1 MDALLKTVDL
11 KKYFSTNGGTL
22 HAVDGVNISVA
33 PGETL
38 GVVGESG
45 CGKSTLGS
53 TIMRLTEPTSGQII
67 YNGKDI
73 THCSRREMKHIRQE
87 MQMIFQD
94 PYSSLNGRMT
104 VQELI
109 AEPIIINKL
118 CSNRRE
124 VYERVAGLM
133 DMVGLDQRLAFS
145 YPHEL
150 DGGRRQRIGVAR
162 ALAMKPKL
170 IVCDE
175 PVSALDVSIQAQILN
190 LLMDLQ
196 DNMKLAYLFISHDLG
211 VVKHISDN
219 VCVMYL
225 GRQVELAPT
234 AELFANPLH
243 PYTRVL
249 LSSIPVPN
257 LDGRGRRREIIHG
270 EVTSPIDPPDACRFC
285 SRCPNAMNICRESEP
300 ELREAGHGHLVAC
313 HLYDRKGQADE

>member
-87 MQMIFQD
+87 IQMIFQD

-190 LLMDLQ
+190 LLMNLQ

>member
-87 MQMIFQD
+87 IQMIFQD

>member
-45 CGKSTLGS
+45 YGKSTLGS

-87 MQMIFQD
+87 IQMIFQD

>member
-87 MQMIFQD
+87 IQMIFQD

-133 DMVGLDQRLAFS
+133 DMVGLDQRLALS
-145 YPHEL
+145 
-150 DGGRRQRIGVAR
+150 
-162 ALAMKPKL
+162 L
-170 IVCDE
+170 I
-175 PVSALDVSIQAQILN
+175 
-190 LLMDLQ
+190 
-196 DNMKLAYLFISHDLG
+196 
-211 VVKHISDN
+211 HIS
-219 VCVMYL
+219 
-225 GRQVELAPT
+225 EPT
-234 AELFANPLH
+234 
-243 PYTRVL
+243 
-249 LSSIPVPN
+249 
-257 LDGRGRRREIIHG
+257 RR
-270 EVTSPIDPPDACRFC
+270 S
-285 SRCPNAMNICRESEP
+285 
-300 ELREAGHGHLVAC
+300 
-313 HLYDRKGQADE
+313 

>member
-1 MDALLKTVDL
+1 MDALLKTIDL

-67 YNGKDI
+67 YSGKDI
-73 THCSRREMKHIRQE
+73 THCSRSEMKHIRQE
-87 MQMIFQD
+87 IQMIFQD

>member
-87 MQMIFQD
+87 IQMIFQD

-313 HLYDRKGQADE
+313 HLYDRKGQTDE